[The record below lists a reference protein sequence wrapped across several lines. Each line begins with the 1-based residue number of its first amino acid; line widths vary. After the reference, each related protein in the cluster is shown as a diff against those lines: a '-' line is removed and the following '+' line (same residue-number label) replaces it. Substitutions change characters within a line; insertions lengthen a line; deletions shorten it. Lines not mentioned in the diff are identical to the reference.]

1 MAAVAR
7 ARGALPG
14 CAAPSGLAVLTGAG
28 PVVSRW
34 SAAGAVPLAVVR
46 VCAVQR
52 AGYRRSA
59 AGLGIFVASGIG
71 AAALW
76 APPAEPFD
84 GFRPALEAPG
94 DVLLLAVVACLGL
107 AVVRDAGDVDPDDGA
122 RAFAALE
129 AEPWLVDAPILGG
142 FALIGVGVVALL
154 AGRRGRTR
162 CALCRARSTRRCWS
176 ASPCCPFANSASVQ
190 NSRSHQQS
198 PRERGTRCGDS

>member
-1 MAAVAR
+1 
-7 ARGALPG
+7 
-14 CAAPSGLAVLTGAG
+14 
-28 PVVSRW
+28 VSRW

-46 VCAVQR
+46 VRAVQR

-84 GFRPALEAPG
+84 GFLPALEAPG
-94 DVLLLAVVACLGL
+94 DVLLPAVVACLGL
-107 AVVRDAGDVDPDDGA
+107 AAVPDAGDVDPDDGA

-154 AGRRGRTR
+154 ARAPWPH
-162 CALCRARSTRRCWS
+162 ALRAVPGGLDTTVLVGITVL
-176 ASPCCPFANSASVQ
+176 SVRQ
-190 NSRSHQQS
+190 LRIRPEQ
-198 PRERGTRCGDS
+198 